1 MLGIATTR
9 KPVSGQTAREIRAQ
23 IERIQTGHLSE
34 KDVEL
39 REQQTRG
46 TSYTLVKY

>member
-1 MLGIATTR
+1 MLGIATAR

-46 TSYTLVKY
+46 TGYTLVKY